1 MYLIKNNIMKVF
13 VTLFLLS
20 AIAFSLQFYL
30 DHTEE
35 SYSEVVTTIT
45 APITTSILILLI
57 YFFSPQKTQYRK
69 TIGIIILICTILFV
83 LFFIG
88 FLYVAQLGK
97 AFSH

>member
-1 MYLIKNNIMKVF
+1 MKVF
-13 VTLFLLS
+13 VTLFLLT
-20 AIAFSLQFYL
+20 AITFLLQFYL
-30 DHTEE
+30 DHTED
-35 SYSEVVTTIT
+35 SYSEVVTTLT

-57 YFFSPQKTQYRK
+57 YFFSPKETEYRK
-69 TIGIIILICTILFV
+69 IIGIIVLVCTILFL

>member
-1 MYLIKNNIMKVF
+1 MKVF
-13 VTLFLLS
+13 VTLFLLI
-20 AIAFSLQFYL
+20 AIGFSLQFYL
-30 DHTEE
+30 DNTEVH
-35 SYSEVVTTIT
+35 YSEVLRTLTAPVTT
-45 APITTSILILLI
+45 AILLLSI

-69 TIGIIILICTILFV
+69 VMCGIVLICSILFV